1 MIDGNESKKVTILQ
15 TLTATHLTKTYGEK
29 TLFEDISFL
38 IREGDRIGL
47 VGINGT
53 GKTTLLNAITGTDS
67 YDSGQVETP
76 NQYAM
81 SYLAQKPSFDTNL
94 SIMAAIFAG
103 DNPVFKTIQNYERVL
118 AAYTQDPTNPKLQTQ
133 YEQADAQM
141 TQQDAWTVDTDIKT
155 ILTQLHLTDL
165 DQPINTLSG
174 GQQKRVGL
182 AQALIESPDLL
193 ILDEP
198 TNHLDFDSIEWLE
211 KRLAQY
217 QGALLIVTHDRY
229 FLDRVANQIF
239 ELDGGQLYSYNG
251 NYEQFLTQKADR
263 LEREQQAAHK
273 QQQLYKQELTW
284 MRAGAKARTTK
295 QQARINRFNDLKAN
309 LTTGPDDSEV
319 DIQMG
324 QSQLGKKVLELKNA
338 SLKLGDRQILDDFSI
353 LVQANDRI
361 GISGVN
367 GAGKSSLLNVLAERL
382 PLDSGELIVG
392 ETVNLG
398 YYTQQNEDLDPN
410 KRVIAYLQEAGE
422 EVIGKNGDRIS
433 VTQLLEQFLFSRQMH
448 GTLIGKLSGGE
459 KRRLY
464 LLKILMQQPNV
475 LLLDE
480 PTNDLDI
487 GTLTILENYL
497 ENFNGTVITVSHDR
511 YFLDQVADKLLI
523 FEGAGKISTE
533 VGLFS
538 DYLAKQKATPTKS
551 APKAAT
557 ASVEE
562 APVAKTKQK
571 LTYAEQKEYEHI
583 EADMEQLDE
592 QIETIKAEM
601 NANGADYGK
610 LAEWQ
615 AQMDQLNQQLDE
627 KMTRWEYLSEYAN

>member
-1 MIDGNESKKVTILQ
+1 LQ
-15 TLTATHLTKTYGEK
+15 TLTATNLTKTYGEK
-29 TLFEDISFL
+29 TLFKDISFL

-53 GKTTLLNAITGTDS
+53 GKTTLLNALTGTDS
-67 YDSGQVETP
+67 YDSGQIETP

-81 SYLAQKPSFDTNL
+81 SYLAQKPVFDTNL

-103 DNPVFKTIQNYERVL
+103 QNPVFKTIQNYERVL
-118 AAYTQDPTNPKLQTQ
+118 AAYTADPTNPKLQTQ

-217 QGALLIVTHDRY
+217 KGALLIVTHDRY

-239 ELDGGQLYSYNG
+239 ELDAGQLYTYTG

-263 LEREQQAAHK
+263 IEREQQAAHK

-295 QQARINRFNDLKAN
+295 QQARINRFNDLKGN
-309 LTTGPDDSEV
+309 LTTGPDTSEV

-324 QSQLGKKVLELKNA
+324 QSRLGKKVLELKDANLTLDA
-338 SLKLGDRQILDDFSI
+338 HPILKDFSL

-361 GISGVN
+361 GITGVN
-367 GAGKSSLLNVLAERL
+367 GAGKSSLLNVLAERI
-382 PLDSGELIVG
+382 PLDSGELVVG

-398 YYTQQNEDLDPN
+398 YYTQQNEDLDLD

-422 EVIGKNGDRIS
+422 EVVGKNGDRIS
-433 VTQLLEQFLFSRQMH
+433 VTQLLEQFLFDRSTH
-448 GTLIGKLSGGE
+448 GTLIEKLSGGE

-464 LLKILMQQPNV
+464 LLKLLMQQPNV

-511 YFLDQVADKLLI
+511 YFLDQVADKLLVLDGHGNI
-523 FEGAGKISTE
+523 TTE

-538 DYLAKQKATPTKS
+538 DYLAKQKTATTKAT
-551 APKAAT
+551 APKPTPEVTVETVKEPAA
-557 ASVEE
+557 
-562 APVAKTKQK
+562 KHK
-571 LTYAEQKEYEHI
+571 LTYNEQKEYAHI
-583 EADMEQLDE
+583 ETDLEKLDE
-592 QIETIKAEM
+592 QIETIKTEM
-601 NANGADYGK
+601 NQNGADYGK

-615 AQMDQLNQQLDE
+615 AELDRLNQELDE
-627 KMTRWEYLSEYAN
+627 KMARWDYLSEYAD

>member
-1 MIDGNESKKVTILQ
+1 MQ
-15 TLTATHLTKTYGEK
+15 TLTATNLTKTYGEK
-29 TLFEDISFL
+29 TLFKDISFL

-53 GKTTLLNAITGTDS
+53 GKTTLLNALTGTDS
-67 YDSGQVETP
+67 YDSGQIETP

-81 SYLAQKPSFDTNL
+81 SYLAQKPVFDTNL

-103 DNPVFKTIQNYERVL
+103 QNPVFKTIQNYERVL
-118 AAYTQDPTNPKLQTQ
+118 AAYTADPTNPKLQTQ

-182 AQALIESPDLL
+182 AQALIEIPDLL

-217 QGALLIVTHDRY
+217 KGALLIVTHDRY

-239 ELDGGQLYSYNG
+239 ELDAGQLYTYTG

-263 LEREQQAAHK
+263 IEREQQAAHK

-295 QQARINRFNDLKAN
+295 QQARINRFNDLKGN
-309 LTTGPDDSEV
+309 LTTGPDTSEV

-324 QSQLGKKVLELKNA
+324 QSRLGKKVLELKDANLTLDA
-338 SLKLGDRQILDDFSI
+338 HPILKDFSL

-361 GISGVN
+361 GITGVN
-367 GAGKSSLLNVLAERL
+367 GAGKSSLLNVLAERI
-382 PLDSGELIVG
+382 PLDSGELVVG

-398 YYTQQNEDLDPN
+398 YYTQQNEDLDLD

-422 EVIGKNGDRIS
+422 EVVGKNGDRIS
-433 VTQLLEQFLFSRQMH
+433 VTQLLEQFLFDRSTH
-448 GTLIGKLSGGE
+448 GTLIEKLSGGE

-464 LLKILMQQPNV
+464 LLKLLMQQPNV

-511 YFLDQVADKLLI
+511 YFLDQVADKLLVLDGHGNI
-523 FEGAGKISTE
+523 TTE

-538 DYLAKQKATPTKS
+538 DYLAKQKTATTKVT
-551 APKAAT
+551 APKPTPEVTVEAVKEPAA
-557 ASVEE
+557 
-562 APVAKTKQK
+562 KHK
-571 LTYAEQKEYEHI
+571 LTYNEQKEYAHI
-583 EADMEQLDE
+583 ETDLEKLDE
-592 QIETIKAEM
+592 QIETIKTEM
-601 NANGADYGK
+601 NQNGADYGK

-615 AQMDQLNQQLDE
+615 AELDRLNQELDE
-627 KMTRWEYLSEYAN
+627 KMARWDYLSEYAD

>member
-1 MIDGNESKKVTILQ
+1 LQ
-15 TLTATHLTKTYGEK
+15 TLTATNLTKTYGEK
-29 TLFEDISFL
+29 TLFKDISFL

-53 GKTTLLNAITGTDS
+53 GKTTLLNALTGTDS
-67 YDSGQVETP
+67 YDSGQIETP

-81 SYLAQKPSFDTNL
+81 SYLAQKPVFDTNL

-103 DNPVFKTIQNYERVL
+103 QNPVFKTIQNYERVL
-118 AAYTQDPTNPKLQTQ
+118 AAYTADPTNPKLQTQ

-217 QGALLIVTHDRY
+217 KGALLIVTHDRY

-239 ELDGGQLYSYNG
+239 ELDAGQLYTYTG

-263 LEREQQAAHK
+263 IEREQQAAHK

-295 QQARINRFNDLKAN
+295 QQARINRFNDLKGN
-309 LTTGPDDSEV
+309 LTTGPDTSEV

-324 QSQLGKKVLELKNA
+324 QSRLGKKVLELKDANLTLDA
-338 SLKLGDRQILDDFSI
+338 HPILKDFSL

-361 GISGVN
+361 GITGVN
-367 GAGKSSLLNVLAERL
+367 GAGKSSLLNVLAERI
-382 PLDSGELIVG
+382 PLDSGELVVG

-398 YYTQQNEDLDPN
+398 YYTQQNEDLDLD

-422 EVIGKNGDRIS
+422 EVVGKNGDRIS
-433 VTQLLEQFLFSRQMH
+433 VTQLLEQFLFDRSTH
-448 GTLIGKLSGGE
+448 GTLIEKLSGGE

-464 LLKILMQQPNV
+464 LLKLLMQQPNV

-511 YFLDQVADKLLI
+511 YFLDQVADKLLVLDGHGNI
-523 FEGAGKISTE
+523 TTE

-538 DYLAKQKATPTKS
+538 DYLAKQKTATTKVT
-551 APKAAT
+551 APKPTPEVTVETVKEPAA
-557 ASVEE
+557 
-562 APVAKTKQK
+562 KHK
-571 LTYAEQKEYEHI
+571 LTYNEQKEYAHI
-583 EADMEQLDE
+583 ETDLEKLDE
-592 QIETIKAEM
+592 QIETIKTEM
-601 NANGADYGK
+601 NQNGADYGK

-615 AQMDQLNQQLDE
+615 AELDRLNQELDE
-627 KMTRWEYLSEYAN
+627 KMARWDYLSEYAD

>member
-1 MIDGNESKKVTILQ
+1 MQ
-15 TLTATHLTKTYGEK
+15 TLTATNLTKTYGEK
-29 TLFEDISFL
+29 TLFKDISFL
-38 IREGDRIGL
+38 IREGDQIGL

-53 GKTTLLNAITGTDS
+53 GKTTLLNALTGTDS
-67 YDSGQVETP
+67 YDSGQIETP

-81 SYLAQKPSFDTNL
+81 SYLAQKPVFDTNL

-103 DNPVFKTIQNYERVL
+103 QNPVFKTIQNYERVL
-118 AAYTQDPTNPKLQTQ
+118 AAYTADPTNPKLQTQ

-217 QGALLIVTHDRY
+217 KGALLIVTHDRY

-239 ELDGGQLYSYNG
+239 ELDAGQLYTYTG

-263 LEREQQAAHK
+263 IEREQQAAHK

-295 QQARINRFNDLKAN
+295 QQARINRFNDLKGN
-309 LTTGPDDSEV
+309 LTTGPDTAEV

-324 QSQLGKKVLELKNA
+324 QSRLGKKVLELKNA
-338 SLKLGDRQILDDFSI
+338 NLTLDAHPILKDFSL

-361 GISGVN
+361 GITGVN
-367 GAGKSSLLNVLAERL
+367 GAGKSSLLNVLAERI
-382 PLDSGELIVG
+382 PLDSGELVVG

-398 YYTQQNEDLDPN
+398 YYTQQNEDLDLD

-422 EVIGKNGDRIS
+422 EVVGKNGDRIS
-433 VTQLLEQFLFSRQMH
+433 VTQLLEQFLFDRSTH
-448 GTLIGKLSGGE
+448 GTLIKKLSGGE

-464 LLKILMQQPNV
+464 LLKLLMQQPNV

-511 YFLDQVADKLLI
+511 YFLDQVADKLLVLDGHGNI
-523 FEGAGKISTE
+523 TTE

-538 DYLAKQKATPTKS
+538 DYLAKQKTATTKAT
-551 APKAAT
+551 APKPTPEVTVETVKEPAA
-557 ASVEE
+557 
-562 APVAKTKQK
+562 KHK
-571 LTYAEQKEYEHI
+571 LTYNEQKEYAHI
-583 EADMEQLDE
+583 ETDLEKLDE
-592 QIETIKAEM
+592 QIETIKTEM
-601 NANGADYGK
+601 NQNGADYGK

-615 AQMDQLNQQLDE
+615 AELDRLNQELDE
-627 KMTRWEYLSEYAN
+627 KMARWDYLSEYAD

>member
-1 MIDGNESKKVTILQ
+1 MQ
-15 TLTATHLTKTYGEK
+15 TLTATNLTKTYGEK
-29 TLFEDISFL
+29 TLFKDISFL

-53 GKTTLLNAITGTDS
+53 GKTTLLNALTGTDS
-67 YDSGQVETP
+67 YDSGQIETP

-81 SYLAQKPSFDTNL
+81 SYLAQKPVFDTNL

-103 DNPVFKTIQNYERVL
+103 QNPVFKTIQNYERVL
-118 AAYTQDPTNPKLQTQ
+118 AAYTADPTNPKLQTQ

-217 QGALLIVTHDRY
+217 KGALLIVTHDRY

-239 ELDGGQLYSYNG
+239 ELDAGQLYTYTG

-263 LEREQQAAHK
+263 IEREQQAAHK

-295 QQARINRFNDLKAN
+295 QQARINRFNDLKGN
-309 LTTGPDDSEV
+309 LTTGPDTAEV

-324 QSQLGKKVLELKNA
+324 QSRLGKKVLELKDANLTLDA
-338 SLKLGDRQILDDFSI
+338 HPILKDFSL

-361 GISGVN
+361 GITGVN
-367 GAGKSSLLNVLAERL
+367 GAGKSSLLNVLAERI
-382 PLDSGELIVG
+382 PLDSGELVVG

-398 YYTQQNEDLDPN
+398 YYTQQNEDLDLD

-422 EVIGKNGDRIS
+422 EVVGKNGDRIS
-433 VTQLLEQFLFSRQMH
+433 VTQLLEQFLFDRSTH
-448 GTLIGKLSGGE
+448 GTLIKKLSGGE

-464 LLKILMQQPNV
+464 LLKLLMQQPNV

-511 YFLDQVADKLLI
+511 YFLDQVADKLLVLDGHGNI
-523 FEGAGKISTE
+523 TTE

-538 DYLAKQKATPTKS
+538 DYLAKQKTATTKAS
-551 APKAAT
+551 APKPTPEVTVETVKEPAA
-557 ASVEE
+557 
-562 APVAKTKQK
+562 KHK
-571 LTYAEQKEYEHI
+571 LTYNEQKEYAHI
-583 EADMEQLDE
+583 ETDLEKLDE
-592 QIETIKAEM
+592 QIETIKTEM
-601 NANGADYGK
+601 NQNGADYGK

-615 AQMDQLNQQLDE
+615 AELDRLNQELDE
-627 KMTRWEYLSEYAN
+627 KMARWDYLSEYAD

>member
-1 MIDGNESKKVTILQ
+1 MQ
-15 TLTATHLTKTYGEK
+15 TLTATNLTKTYGEK
-29 TLFEDISFL
+29 TLFKDISFL

-53 GKTTLLNAITGTDS
+53 GKTTLLNALTGTDS
-67 YDSGQVETP
+67 YDSGQIETP

-81 SYLAQKPSFDTNL
+81 SYLAQKPVFDTNL

-103 DNPVFKTIQNYERVL
+103 QNPVFKTIQNYERVL
-118 AAYTQDPTNPKLQTQ
+118 AAYTADPTNPKLQTQ

-217 QGALLIVTHDRY
+217 KGALLIVTHDRY

-239 ELDGGQLYSYNG
+239 ELDAGQLYTYTG

-263 LEREQQAAHK
+263 IEREQQAAHK

-295 QQARINRFNDLKAN
+295 QQARINRFNDLKGN
-309 LTTGPDDSEV
+309 LTTGPDTAEV

-324 QSQLGKKVLELKNA
+324 QSRLGKKVLELKNA
-338 SLKLGDRQILDDFSI
+338 NLTLDAHPILKDFSL

-361 GISGVN
+361 GITGVN
-367 GAGKSSLLNVLAERL
+367 GAGKSSLLNVLAERI
-382 PLDSGELIVG
+382 PLDSGELVVG

-398 YYTQQNEDLDPN
+398 YYTQQNEDLDLD

-422 EVIGKNGDRIS
+422 EVVGKNGDRIS
-433 VTQLLEQFLFSRQMH
+433 VTQLLEQFLFDRSTH
-448 GTLIGKLSGGE
+448 GTLIKKLSGGE

-464 LLKILMQQPNV
+464 LLKLLMQQPNV

-511 YFLDQVADKLLI
+511 YFLDQVADKLLVLDGHGNI
-523 FEGAGKISTE
+523 TTE

-538 DYLAKQKATPTKS
+538 DYLAKQKTATTKAT
-551 APKAAT
+551 APKPTPEVTVETVKEPAA
-557 ASVEE
+557 
-562 APVAKTKQK
+562 KHK
-571 LTYAEQKEYEHI
+571 LTYNEQKEYAHI
-583 EADMEQLDE
+583 ETDLEKLDE
-592 QIETIKAEM
+592 QIETIK
-601 NANGADYGK
+601 
-610 LAEWQ
+610 
-615 AQMDQLNQQLDE
+615 
-627 KMTRWEYLSEYAN
+627 T

>member
-1 MIDGNESKKVTILQ
+1 MSNLQ
-15 TLTATHLTKTYGEK
+15 TLTATDLTKTYGEK
-29 TLFEDISFL
+29 TLFDHISFL

-67 YDSGQVETP
+67 YDSGQIETP
-76 NQYAM
+76 NQYSI
-81 SYLAQKPSFDTNL
+81 SYLAQKPNFDSDL
-94 SIMAAIFAG
+94 SIMAAILAG
-103 DNPVFKTIQNYERVL
+103 NNPVFKTIQNYERIL
-118 AAYTQDPTNPKLQTQ
+118 AAYTNDPTNPKLQHQ

-165 DQPINTLSG
+165 DQPIKTLSG

-239 ELDGGQLYSYNG
+239 ELDGGQLYTYAG

-273 QQQLYKQELTW
+273 QQQLYKQELAW
-284 MRAGAKARTTK
+284 MRAGAKARSTK
-295 QQARINRFNDLKAN
+295 QQARINRFNDLKSN
-309 LTTGPDDSEV
+309 LTTGPDDAEV

-324 QSQLGKKVLELKNA
+324 QSRLGKKVLALKAANLTLA
-338 SLKLGDRQILDDFSI
+338 NHSILKDFDL

-361 GISGVN
+361 GITGVN
-367 GAGKSSLLNVLAERL
+367 GAGKSSLLNVLAQRL

-398 YYTQQNEDLDPN
+398 YYTQQNEDFDPN
-410 KRVIAYLQEAGE
+410 QRMIAYLQEAGE

-433 VTQLLEQFLFSRQMH
+433 VTQLLEQFLFNRSMH

-511 YFLDQVADKLLI
+511 YFLDQVADKLLVFQGQGLI
-523 FEGAGKISTE
+523 EQE

-538 DYLAKQKATPTKS
+538 DYLSKQNAPTANKPAAKVEPQPTTTTP
-551 APKAAT
+551 
-557 ASVEE
+557 
-562 APVAKTKQK
+562 KTKQK

-583 EADMEQLDE
+583 EADLEQLDE
-592 QIETIKAEM
+592 QIETIKAQM
-601 NANGADYGK
+601 NANGADYDK
-610 LAEWQ
+610 LANWQ
-615 AQMDQLNQQLDE
+615 AELDQLNQQLDE
-627 KMTRWEYLSEYAN
+627 KMARWDYLSEYA

>member
-1 MIDGNESKKVTILQ
+1 MQ
-15 TLTATHLTKTYGEK
+15 TLTATNLTKTYGEK
-29 TLFEDISFL
+29 TLFKDISFL

-53 GKTTLLNAITGTDS
+53 GKTTLLNALTGTDS
-67 YDSGQVETP
+67 YDSGQIETP

-81 SYLAQKPSFDTNL
+81 SYLAQKPVFDTNL

-103 DNPVFKTIQNYERVL
+103 QNPVFKTIQNYERVL
-118 AAYTQDPTNPKLQTQ
+118 AAYTADPTNPKLQTQ

-198 TNHLDFDSIEWLE
+198 ANHLDFDSIEWLE

-217 QGALLIVTHDRY
+217 KGALLIVTHDRY

-239 ELDGGQLYSYNG
+239 ELDAGQLYTYTG

-263 LEREQQAAHK
+263 IEREQQAAHK

-284 MRAGAKARTTK
+284 MRAGAKARMTK
-295 QQARINRFNDLKAN
+295 QQARINRFNDLKGN
-309 LTTGPDDSEV
+309 LTTGPDTSEV

-324 QSQLGKKVLELKNA
+324 QSRLGKKVLELKDANLTLDA
-338 SLKLGDRQILDDFSI
+338 HPILKDFSL

-361 GISGVN
+361 GITGVN
-367 GAGKSSLLNVLAERL
+367 GAGKSSLLNVLAERI
-382 PLDSGELIVG
+382 PLDSGELVVG

-398 YYTQQNEDLDPN
+398 YYTQQNEDLDLD

-422 EVIGKNGDRIS
+422 EVVGKNGDRIS
-433 VTQLLEQFLFSRQMH
+433 VTQLLEQFLFDRSTH
-448 GTLIGKLSGGE
+448 GTLIKKLSGGE

-464 LLKILMQQPNV
+464 LLKLLMQQPNV

-511 YFLDQVADKLLI
+511 YFLDQVADKLLVLDGHGNI
-523 FEGAGKISTE
+523 TTE

-538 DYLAKQKATPTKS
+538 DYLAKQKTATTKAT
-551 APKAAT
+551 APKPTPEVTVETVKEPAA
-557 ASVEE
+557 
-562 APVAKTKQK
+562 KHK
-571 LTYAEQKEYEHI
+571 LTYNEQKEYAHI
-583 EADMEQLDE
+583 ETDLEKLDE
-592 QIETIKAEM
+592 QIETIKTEM
-601 NANGADYGK
+601 NQNGADYGK

-615 AQMDQLNQQLDE
+615 AELDRLNQELDE
-627 KMTRWEYLSEYAN
+627 KMARWDYLSEYAD